1 MEENKFSIFYEEVFP
16 FWRDLPIS
24 DKEFVCDS
32 SFELSYKKGTHIHDG
47 SECSGV
53 FMVQSGCLRIYI
65 MSEEGKDITLYRLH
79 PGDMCMLAASASF
92 MDLVIYL
99 EALSK
104 SPLSYRSSASS
115 YKDL

>member
-1 MEENKFSIFYEEVFP
+1 MEENKFSIFYDEVFP

-65 MSEEGKDITLYRLH
+65 MSDDGKEITLYRLH
-79 PGDMCMLAASASF
+79 PGDMCMLAASCVMSL
-92 MDLVIYL
+92 LVT
-99 EALSK
+99 ALAARRNK
-104 SPLSYRSSASS
+104 A
-115 YKDL
+115 